1 MFKVLRK
8 TNIAD
13 NLYKLD
19 IEAPAIAAK
28 VKPGQFIMLLVDE
41 KGERIPIT
49 ICGWDRV
56 LGTISIVVSKVG
68 TSTTKLTSLSEGS
81 EIDHITG
88 PLGKVSEIDNYGNV
102 LVAGMGYGAMA
113 IQPLA
118 KELKAA
124 GCKIYSA
131 ISGGTQSEIVPI
143 DTLKEISEAC
153 SVMTMDGT
161 SGETSWITDAVE
173 KIISENK
180 IDRIIMV
187 GSLCAMEAVSGIAKK
202 HDIEYR
208 VSLNPIMVD
217 GTGMCGACRC
227 NVDGKTKF
235 ACVDG
240 PEFDGRKVDWEQI
253 MMRRCPYPAK
263 QAGSIDIYHCRACG
277 QW

>member
-1 MFKVLRK
+1 MFKVCKK
-8 TNIAD
+8 TEIAN
-13 NLYKLD
+13 NLFKLD

-28 VKPGQFIMLLVDE
+28 VQAGQFIMLLVDDH
-41 KGERIPIT
+41 GERIPLT
-49 ICGWDRV
+49 ICDWNKEN
-56 LGTISIVVSKVG
+56 GTISIVVSKVG
-68 TSTTKLTSLSEGS
+68 TSTTKLTSLEEGS
-81 EIDHITG
+81 KIAHITG
-88 PLGKVSEIDNYGNV
+88 PLGKVSEIKNYGNV

-118 KELKAA
+118 KELRAA
-124 GCKIYSA
+124 GCTIYSA
-131 ISGGTQSEIVPI
+131 ISGGTYAEIVPI
-143 DTLKEISEAC
+143 DSLRNLSSAM
-153 SVMTMDGT
+153 SVMTMDGS
-161 SGETSWITDAVE
+161 SGEAGWITDAVE
-173 KIISENK
+173 KIINENN

-187 GSLCAMEAVSGIAKK
+187 GSLCAMQAVSNIAEKTN
-202 HDIEYR
+202 IEYR

-253 MMRRCPYPAK
+253 MMRRCPYPAR
-263 QAGSIDIYHCRACG
+263 QIGSIDIYHCHACG